1 MFLALK
7 SGKFME
13 STFCLKA
20 TLQEAENQGFLTCR
34 SAKTANIKAADIAG
48 TNAHTTYG
56 ENVEQKD
63 LILEN
68 N

>member
-1 MFLALK
+1 
-7 SGKFME
+7 ME

-20 TLQEAENQGFLTCR
+20 TLEEEENQGFLTCR
-34 SAKTANIKAADIAG
+34 SAKTASIRVAVTAG
-48 TNAHTTYG
+48 NSVRTTYG